1 MIWDLIILKLEVWR
15 FENFKISRTQLIW
28 VFFCSPRA
36 VCRCL
41 HFYRTFLVQSQS
53 IYLINYDSFVLGCI
67 FARSSTTAL
76 YELDLTSTLLAGSA
90 LKLLSPT
97 EVFHL
102 PYPHS
107 SNTRRPIY
115 RRLQQRASAT
125 RANPRG
131 TRLCRDLPS
140 GLRSLWPSGPMLSIL
155 AGHVGYIQRQHQP
168 TASTNVG
175 SRSQRVVL
183 SNVLTQCLHAIPARA
198 VVLPRRSRSTV
209 PTDLA
214 LFNCRRS
221 VLQLPSQSGKRR
233 SQAVCYDDRRS
244 ATARS
249 ATALR
254 TS

>member
-1 MIWDLIILKLEVWR
+1 MKIWDLIILKHEVWR

-107 SNTRRPIY
+107 SNTRRRITGVCSNVQVQLEPTHAV
-115 RRLQQRASAT
+115 LGSAGT
-125 RANPRG
+125 CLRG
-131 TRLCRDLPS
+131 FVRSDLVAPCFLSWPAMLVTSS
-140 GLRSLWPSGPMLSIL
+140 GN
-155 AGHVGYIQRQHQP
+155 
-168 TASTNVG
+168 T
-175 SRSQRVVL
+175 SQRLAQMSEV
-183 SNVLTQCLHAIPARA
+183 
-198 VVLPRRSRSTV
+198 
-209 PTDLA
+209 DL
-214 LFNCRRS
+214 NE
-221 VLQLPSQSGKRR
+221 
-233 SQAVCYDDRRS
+233 
-244 ATARS
+244 
-249 ATALR
+249 
-254 TS
+254 